1 MGRIAIGI
9 EYDGAAFH
17 GWQRQLHSVSV
28 QQVVEEALGQV
39 ANGAVELSCAG
50 RTDAGVHARGQ
61 VAHFDTAA
69 QRKPRAWLLGTN
81 SALPPAVNLRWVQ
94 PVPEHFHARF
104 GAVRR
109 SYRYLILNQLTRS
122 SLAAGRALVVY
133 RPLDAAVMQ
142 QAANDLLGEHDFSAF
157 RAAEC
162 QAKSPVRRI
171 ESIAVRRR
179 DAWVI
184 VEVSANAFLQHMVR
198 NIVGTLLAVGLGDA
212 PPGRVREQ
220 LETRQRSTGEATVAA
235 HGLYLWQV
243 DYPAEFGLP
252 GDSAMIDPLEAA
264 GD

>member
-1 MGRIAIGI
+1 MGRIALGI

-17 GWQRQLHSVSV
+17 GWQRQPHSISV
-28 QQVVEEALGQV
+28 QQVLEDALGQV
-39 ANGAVELSCAG
+39 ADSAVELACAG

-61 VAHFDTAA
+61 VAHFDTGAD
-69 QRKPRAWLLGTN
+69 RNPRAWLLGTN

-94 PVPEHFHARF
+94 PVPQHFHARF

-109 SYRYLILNQLTRS
+109 SYRYVILNQHTRS

-133 RPLDAAVMQ
+133 RPLDAEAMQ
-142 QAANDLLGEHDFSAF
+142 QAANDLVGEHDFSAF

-162 QAKSPVRRI
+162 QAHSPVRHI
-171 ESIAVRRR
+171 ETITVRRR
-179 DAWVI
+179 EAWVI

-220 LETRQRSTGEATVAA
+220 LESRQRSTGEATVAA
-235 HGLYLWQV
+235 HGLYLWRV
-243 DYPAEFGLP
+243 DYPPEFGLP

-264 GD
+264 GN

>member
-17 GWQRQLHSVSV
+17 GWQRQPHAVSV
-28 QQVVEEALGQV
+28 QQVLEAALASV
-39 ANGAVELSCAG
+39 ADDAVELTCAG
-50 RTDAGVHARGQ
+50 RTDAGVHALGQ
-61 VAHFDTAA
+61 VAHFDTSAT
-69 QRKPRAWLLGTN
+69 RNPRAWLLGTN

-94 PVPEHFHARF
+94 PVPEPFHARF

-109 SYRYLILNQLTRS
+109 SYRYVMLNQPTRS

-133 RPLDAAVMQ
+133 RPLDAALMQ
-142 QAANDLLGEHDFSAF
+142 QAAQDLAGEHDFSAF

-162 QAKSPVRRI
+162 QARSPVRRI
-171 ESIAVRRR
+171 ESITVRRR
-179 DAWVI
+179 EAWVI
-184 VEVSANAFLQHMVR
+184 VEVSANAFLHHMVR

-212 PPGRVREQ
+212 PPGRAREQ
-220 LETRQRSTGEATVAA
+220 LESRQRSSGEATVAA
-235 HGLYLWQV
+235 HGLYLWRV
-243 DYPAEFGLP
+243 DYPPEFGLP

>member
-17 GWQRQLHSVSV
+17 GWQRQPAAASV
-28 QQVVEEALGQV
+28 QQVLEAALTRV
-39 ANGAVELSCAG
+39 ADGPVELTCAG

-61 VAHFDTAA
+61 IAHFDTAA
-69 QRKPRAWLLGTN
+69 SRNLRAWLLGTN
-81 SALPPAVNLRWVQ
+81 SALPWCVNLRWVR

-109 SYRYLILNQLTRS
+109 SYRYVMLNQPTRS

-142 QAANDLLGEHDFSAF
+142 QAANDLVGEHDFSAF

-162 QAKSPVRRI
+162 QARSPVRRI
-171 ESIAVRRR
+171 ESITVRRR
-179 DAWVI
+179 DAWVV
-184 VEVSANAFLQHMVR
+184 VEVSANAFLHHMVR

-212 PPGRVREQ
+212 PPGRVCEQ
-220 LETRQRSTGEATVAA
+220 LESRQRSSGEATVAA
-235 HGLYLWQV
+235 HGLYLWRV
-243 DYPAEFGLP
+243 DYPSEFGLP
-252 GDSAMIDPLEAA
+252 DDSAIIDPLEAA
-264 GD
+264 ED